1 VPSPHHDPKIFK
13 FATNVPGEETIAWSP
28 AKKLDCAM
36 IEAARK
42 GSREAAMEE
51 YRRLLY
57 VALTRA
63 EERLYI
69 CGFHGAKGPD
79 PGCWPR

>member
-1 VPSPHHDPKIFK
+1 
-13 FATNVPGEETIAWSP
+13 
-28 AKKLDCAM
+28 
-36 IEAARK
+36 
-42 GSREAAMEE
+42 MEE

-69 CGFHGAKGPD
+69 AGFHGAKGPD
-79 PGCWPR
+79 PGCWAEMIEAALANEAGIESGAGVLER